1 MTRGSLARA
10 LLLCIVLAVAAG
22 LPRQHVRSRVL
33 IRQADLSQTA
43 KEYSQAIY
51 LYQQLVVDHPRW
63 SVPHL
68 HLGQIYLAQGR
79 LDEAEDEFAFARELD
94 QGESQALAG
103 LGEIAYRRGD
113 TKGAIHLWRDAI
125 SLDPKGSEAAYRLG
139 KAYLELSQ
147 FDLARQEFNRVL
159 RDSQRHQAANY
170 YLGLLAA
177 SDDHS
182 ASVEYLRV
190 AAEGDDREISN
201 RASEMLALLEDIA
214 ASEDDAYVA
223 AHLGRAYL
231 KLDAPSLAVAQLDR
245 VITLQPDNYTAR
257 AYIGYALFALDD
269 LNAARDVL
277 RQVTQQAPKHPLG
290 HYFLGLLHRS
300 EGYLPTALWEFKT
313 SLKIDPSNA
322 AVYAEI
328 ADTYQRMAQHVLAG
342 DWYRIATE
350 VAPDEPGFLI
360 LLAQF
365 YVNVLPKAEE
375 GVTAARRAVAAAPDN
390 AVAQDLLGW
399 ALYLAGESPQ
409 ALAPLE
415 RAVVLDPDFARAY
428 YHLGVIYARL
438 GRRADA
444 VWAYQR
450 AIDLDA
456 EGEYRGR
463 AMAELS
469 STD

>member
-1 MTRGSLARA
+1 MTRGTLARA
-10 LLLCIVLAVAAG
+10 LLLCIVLAVTAG
-22 LPRQHVRSRVL
+22 LPRQHVRSQVL
-33 IRQADLSQTA
+33 IRQADLSRTA
-43 KEYSQAIY
+43 KEYSQAID
-51 LYQQLVVDHPRW
+51 LYQQLVVHHPRW

-79 LDEAEDEFAFARELD
+79 LDEAKEEFAFVRELD
-94 QGESQALAG
+94 KGESQALAG

-125 SLDPKGSEAAYRLG
+125 SLDPKDSDAAYRLG

-147 FDLARQEFNRVL
+147 FDLARQELSRVL
-159 RDSQRHQAANY
+159 RDAQYHQAANY

-177 SDDHS
+177 SDDNS
-182 ASVEYLRV
+182 ASVEYLRL
-190 AAEGDDREISN
+190 AAEGGDREISK
-201 RASEMLALLEDIA
+201 RASEMLALLDDIA

-223 AHLGRAYL
+223 ALLGRAYL
-231 KLDAPSLAVAQLDR
+231 KLDAPSLAVTQLDR
-245 VITLQPDNYTAR
+245 VITLQPDNHTAR

-328 ADTYQRMAQHVLAG
+328 ADTYQRMGQHVMAG

-365 YVNVLPKAEE
+365 YVDVLPKAEE
-375 GVTAARRAVAAAPDN
+375 GVTAARQAVALAPDN

-415 RAVVLDPDFARAY
+415 QAIVLDPDFARAY

-438 GRRADA
+438 GRGADA
-444 VWAYQR
+444 LWAYQR

-456 EGEYRGR
+456 EGEYRTR

-469 STD
+469 STE